1 MSQIRNR
8 CKKRFKLARFGIA
21 SGGSFSMATA
31 RQRPNDDYFFLTAAR
46 RRAAPIFTSAQTAPE

>member
-31 RQRPNDDYFFLTAAR
+31 LQRPYEDYSFLTAVR
-46 RRAAPIFTSAQTAPE
+46 RHAATLFTSAQTAPE